1 MYVSIRTHI
10 AAERSSTYDISV
22 NSFSYSA
29 DTIRME
35 QKTHYENLIFG
46 IAEIF
51 NIRMDDAFCKLPC
64 FFGMLSKGCYDN
76 IAERVR
82 KKLGLTEDDVQRA
95 WSLRRHHSD
104 RHFWHDIRFRY
115 KGEEKLKKL
124 DKAERKL
131 KPSDNALEAEL
142 KAEDDFIM
150 DVYDEYYDPEKDMS
164 R

>member
-1 MYVSIRTHI
+1 MNNT
-10 AAERSSTYDISV
+10 
-22 NSFSYSA
+22 
-29 DTIRME
+29 
-35 QKTHYENLIFG
+35 QKDRYENKLNRFIK
-46 IAEIF
+46 ECDKEWQKYKVEKPEYCHVF
-51 NIRMDDAFCKLPC
+51 N
-64 FFGMLSKGCYDN
+64 GYNN

>member
-1 MYVSIRTHI
+1 MNNT
-10 AAERSSTYDISV
+10 
-22 NSFSYSA
+22 
-29 DTIRME
+29 
-35 QKTHYENLIFG
+35 QKDRYEN
-46 IAEIF
+46 
-51 NIRMDDAFCKLPC
+51 KLNRFIKECDKEWQKYKVDKPEYC
-64 FFGMLSKGCYDN
+64 HVLGCYDN

>member
-1 MYVSIRTHI
+1 MNNT
-10 AAERSSTYDISV
+10 
-22 NSFSYSA
+22 
-29 DTIRME
+29 
-35 QKTHYENLIFG
+35 QKDRYEN
-46 IAEIF
+46 
-51 NIRMDDAFCKLPC
+51 KLNRFIKECDKEWQKYKVEKPEYC
-64 FFGMLSKGCYDN
+64 HVLDGYNN

-104 RHFWHDIRFRY
+104 RHFWHDIRFH
-115 KGEEKLKKL
+115 KGEEKQQKL

-131 KPSDNALEAEL
+131 KPSDNVLEAEL
-142 KAEDDFIM
+142 KAEDDWIM

>member
-1 MYVSIRTHI
+1 MNNT
-10 AAERSSTYDISV
+10 
-22 NSFSYSA
+22 
-29 DTIRME
+29 
-35 QKTHYENLIFG
+35 QKDRYEN
-46 IAEIF
+46 
-51 NIRMDDAFCKLPC
+51 KLNRFIKECDKEWQKYKVEKPEYC
-64 FFGMLSKGCYDN
+64 HVLGCYDI

-142 KAEDDFIM
+142 KAEDDWIM
-150 DVYDEYYDPEKDMS
+150 DVYDAYYDPEDMC

>member
-1 MYVSIRTHI
+1 MNNT
-10 AAERSSTYDISV
+10 
-22 NSFSYSA
+22 
-29 DTIRME
+29 
-35 QKTHYENLIFG
+35 QKDRYEN
-46 IAEIF
+46 
-51 NIRMDDAFCKLPC
+51 KLNRFIKECDKEWQKYKVEKPEYC
-64 FFGMLSKGCYDN
+64 HVLGCYDN